1 MSPHCK
7 QHENKKVDKKSV
19 EFVCFVLNITKIP
32 HKKKPCSL
40 VFYGKAYKTIHT
52 KNRCIHSSGLVMLFY
67 NTVILKVPYS
77 LVFSQKRVYEPDI
90 ASSQLFCSQF
100 TMKVCV

>member
-40 VFYGKAYKTIHT
+40 VFYEKAYKIDTHKKID
-52 KNRCIHSSGLVMLFY
+52 
-67 NTVILKVPYS
+67 
-77 LVFSQKRVYEPDI
+77 VYTAVD
-90 ASSQLFCSQF
+90 L
-100 TMKVCV
+100 